1 MIPQIGT
8 SGLIPGLMEV
18 MEAGG
23 IMPCW
28 SPCWGWLL
36 FVSHSFPNSC
46 TFWAVG
52 VEPRKLGL
60 WDLTD
65 ASEHPS
71 FIPNGVSWANYL
83 TLWACFP
90 IHGGGKLE
98 FPWCVVRIKQDKI
111 LRSILCVVGFNT
123 CQSFPIQGCP
133 TEELPHS
140 VAMKDW
146 GEITRPEK
154 EPAPGSCMVC
164 RKGALGDSVCET
176 CSAGPEILSRL
187 HWLQGNDQ
195 SLVSCNVPALQLGPT
210 LSGRF
215 SDVWEL
221 VLCFVIYHSSGLAL
235 KSMNGG
241 KANTAL
247 LLQSYFL
254 WSGFFCAWIPQ
265 VNRFP

>member
-36 FVSHSFPNSC
+36 FVSHRFPNSC
-46 TFWAVG
+46 IFWAVG

-83 TLWACFP
+83 TLWICFP

-98 FPWCVVRIKQDKI
+98 LPWCVVRLKQDKI
-111 LRSILCVVGFNT
+111 LRSILCVVSFNT
-123 CQSFPIQGCP
+123 CQSFSIQGCP
-133 TEELPHS
+133 TQEFPHS

-146 GEITRPEK
+146 GGITGLRRNQPRE
-154 EPAPGSCMVC
+154 AAWCVG
-164 RKGALGDSVCET
+164 KGLWETVCET
-176 CSAGPEILSRL
+176 CSVGPEILSCL
-187 HWLQGNDQ
+187 HWLQGNDP
-195 SLVSCNVPALQLGPT
+195 SLVICNVPALQLDPT

-221 VLCFVIYHSSGLAL
+221 VLCFVISHSSGLAL

-241 KANTAL
+241 KENTAL
-247 LLQSYFL
+247 LLQWYFL
-254 WSGFFCAWIPQ
+254 WSGFFCAWVPQ
-265 VNRFP
+265 VNRFS